1 MDKFRAGDV
10 VRSRHGWDAVVSG
23 YDGEKVLL
31 YNVDTRWGRTSDY
44 PYNPEDFTLVS
55 QAEPVTAELVAFDT
69 PTLLDQFA
77 MAALTG
83 LLANPVEVPGLK
95 SVEDVQ
101 KRYAELSFGYAQ
113 AMMKA
118 REVQK

>member
-1 MDKFRAGDV
+1 MTEFRVGDRVRVTKCWPGEMATVIALPEDITAFNDHFRLRGDV
-10 VRSRHGWDAVVSG
+10 NGNGVFAR
-23 YDGEKVLL
+23 GEF
-31 YNVDTRWGRTSDY
+31 
-44 PYNPEDFTLVS
+44 ELVS
-55 QAEPVTAELVAFDT
+55 RPNES

-83 LLANPVEVPGLK
+83 LLSNPADVPGLL
-95 SVEDVQ
+95 SVDGVQ